1 MAESLVHFLS
11 RWCRFHLNWKDVTKI
26 APHHLRSSIP
36 TPLAGNMRRPSPL
49 SKLTCVPRKDVKI
62 SADWTQYQLT
72 TDNLDKGIK
81 LMLGEI
87 PSKTQVKKRHP
98 FRVQWLRV
106 APRRSACCAAAS
118 YEYTCHGAGSWDW
131 GS

>member
-1 MAESLVHFLS
+1 
-11 RWCRFHLNWKDVTKI
+11 
-26 APHHLRSSIP
+26 
-36 TPLAGNMRRPSPL
+36 MRRPSPL

-87 PSKTQVKKRHP
+87 PNKTQVKKRHP
-98 FRVQWLRV
+98 F
-106 APRRSACCAAAS
+106 
-118 YEYTCHGAGSWDW
+118 
-131 GS
+131 

>member
-1 MAESLVHFLS
+1 VSVSSELE
-11 RWCRFHLNWKDVTKI
+11 
-26 APHHLRSSIP
+26 RSYQNRPSPPAIIP

-87 PSKTQVKKRHP
+87 PNKTQVKKRHP
-98 FRVQWLRV
+98 F
-106 APRRSACCAAAS
+106 
-118 YEYTCHGAGSWDW
+118 
-131 GS
+131 